1 MFDQKKRFSSMG
13 LSAEFVG
20 SAQDDP
26 VATTVFFSNR
36 NKVGTLMENSDE
48 MAIQLKSLILA
59 FEFLSKEGFCN
70 EQMPDISCR
79 ICWAIETTTCDLVSS
94 AEEIALAAAL

>member
-1 MFDQKKRFSSMG
+1 
-13 LSAEFVG
+13 
-20 SAQDDP
+20 
-26 VATTVFFSNR
+26 
-36 NKVGTLMENSDE
+36 MENSDE

-59 FEFLSKEGFCN
+59 YEFLSKEGFCI

-79 ICWAIETTTCDLVSS
+79 ICWAIETTTCDLVFS

>member
-1 MFDQKKRFSSMG
+1 
-13 LSAEFVG
+13 
-20 SAQDDP
+20 
-26 VATTVFFSNR
+26 
-36 NKVGTLMENSDE
+36 MENSDE

-59 FEFLSKEGFCN
+59 YEFLSKEGFCN

-79 ICWAIETTTCDLVSS
+79 ICWAIETTCDLVFS

>member
-1 MFDQKKRFSSMG
+1 MHLLFKIKAITNSMNFSSDFG
-13 LSAEFVG
+13 RI
-20 SAQDDP
+20 
-26 VATTVFFSNR
+26 FFSNR

-59 FEFLSKEGFCN
+59 SEFLSKEGFCN

-79 ICWAIETTTCDLVSS
+79 ICWAIETTTCDLVFS